1 MFYTVNGY
9 RLYVTESGSGEAGTV
24 LFLHGFP
31 DSTALWSEQ
40 VTALAAVGWRTVAPD
55 LLGYGRSDKP
65 QDVLPYS
72 LGRQAELVLAL
83 MDALQCQQFCLV
95 GHDFGAAL
103 AWRLA
108 MRAPGRVLKLVVI
121 SVGSPAFFFAAGG
134 MEQRKLA
141 WYQLFFLH
149 RPAAEEGLAAG
160 DWALLRAMLAGESP
174 NVQQQYIEALAQ
186 PGALTAALNWYRAN
200 TPPAMFAQLEPG
212 KLPLVQCP
220 TLGVWSSGDSA
231 LTEAQMKASQQQ
243 VVPCKWRYARLEGC
257 NHWVPRGAAQQL
269 NQLLLNFLPS
279 DGDAATAPAA
289 VSRL

>member
-1 MFYTVNGY
+1 
-9 RLYVTESGSGEAGTV
+9 
-24 LFLHGFP
+24 
-31 DSTALWSEQ
+31 
-40 VTALAAVGWRTVAPD
+40 
-55 LLGYGRSDKP
+55 
-65 QDVLPYS
+65 
-72 LGRQAELVLAL
+72 
-83 MDALQCQQFCLV
+83 
-95 GHDFGAAL
+95 
-103 AWRLA
+103 
-108 MRAPGRVLKLVVI
+108 
-121 SVGSPAFFFAAGG
+121 

-186 PGALTAALNWYRAN
+186 PGEYSLPSCDQHGWCCDADQLVTSAPPLLAPLTWLLAAGALTAALNWYRAN

-220 TLGVWSSGDSA
+220 TLGVWSSGDTA